1 MGKIINRVR
10 ERQAA
15 LRSKE
20 MARRGAEF
28 DQAFLEAMRAYH
40 GAGDAVGVAMVVAL
54 VAAVIVGAILLLVW
68 GV

>member
-1 MGKIINRVR
+1 MGKIINPAR

-20 MARRGAEF
+20 MARRGAEAE
-28 DQAFLEAMRAYH
+28 QAILEAMRAYH
-40 GAGDAVGVAMVVAL
+40 SAGDAVGVAIAVAL
-54 VAAVIVGAILLLVW
+54 VAAFIIVAILLLVW